1 MYELSTYVMS
11 DIHGCYKDFL
21 TMQDK
26 IGFSDTDSLIMAGD
40 YIDRGTQ
47 SYEMLRWLEHCPDNV
62 RLIRGNHEEEF
73 AMYVDLMVQ
82 LDKKEELNSDYA
94 SHEDTVALYESLQY
108 IFKSKGLPVSYFDLY
123 GTIRNLLDHYGV
135 TLEDLYR
142 WAEMIRRMP
151 YYYELKVGNK
161 SYVIVHAGYIKKTE
175 NIDTLF
181 STPEEFYLYAR
192 EEGYRLGGKRHG
204 MIIAG
209 HTPTIVKGE
218 FTYNGGQV
226 FRFYDKEKD
235 CTFYDIDCG
244 CVFRER
250 KPSAKLACIRLEDE
264 KIFYV

>member
-1 MYELSTYVMS
+1 
-11 DIHGCYKDFL
+11 
-21 TMQDK
+21 
-26 IGFSDTDSLIMAGD
+26 
-40 YIDRGTQ
+40 
-47 SYEMLRWLEHCPDNV
+47 MLRWLDHCPDNV

-82 LDKKEELNSDYA
+82 LDKKEELLSDYT

-108 IFKSKGLPVSYFDLY
+108 TFKSKGLPVSYFDLY
-123 GTIRNLLDHYGV
+123 GTIRNLLDQYGV
-135 TLEDLYR
+135 TLEDLLR
-142 WAEMIRRMP
+142 WAMMIRRMP
-151 YYYELKVGNK
+151 YYYELKIGNK
-161 SYVIVHAGYIKKTE
+161 SCVVVHAGYIEEME
-175 NIDTLF
+175 NIDALF
-181 STPEEFYLYAR
+181 SIPEGFYLYAR
-192 EEGYRLGGKRHG
+192 EQGYRLGGKRHG

-218 FTYNGGQV
+218 FTYNKGQV

-264 KIFYV
+264 AIFYV